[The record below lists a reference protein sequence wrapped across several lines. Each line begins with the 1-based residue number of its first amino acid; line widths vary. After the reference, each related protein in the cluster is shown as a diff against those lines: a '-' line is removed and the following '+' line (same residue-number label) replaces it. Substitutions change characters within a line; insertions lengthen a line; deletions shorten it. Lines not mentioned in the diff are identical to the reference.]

1 MEALQIKNT
10 IINLKII
17 SKLQPHMRLDTS
29 STLYRIYDARGI
41 IPIWAI
47 RWWAGYNRKQDISRL
62 STLYEKAIEIARTNN
77 QLVQLS
83 DAVKNS
89 ISGLENLKVTY
100 EDDLTIV
107 SNLEYIVELIKSN
120 DSGQKKAGNGI

>member
-29 STLYRIYDARGI
+29 ATLYKIYDTRGL
-41 IPIWAI
+41 IPTWAI
-47 RWWAGYNRKQDISRL
+47 RWWSGYNRKQDISRL
-62 STLYEKAIEIARTNN
+62 STLYEKAIEIITANED
-77 QLVQLS
+77 LIQLS
-83 DAVKNS
+83 TS
-89 ISGLENLKVTY
+89 ITSSINGLENLKVTY

-107 SNLEYIVELIKSN
+107 SNLEYIIELIKS
-120 DSGQKKAGNGI
+120 SV